1 MGAWYVFTSI
11 GLFPNAGQ
19 DFYYLLP
26 PAFSDVELLMEN
38 GKKLN
43 IHTVKDTPD
52 ACYIKSVS
60 LNGKVLDRG
69 WVYHREIAQGA
80 TLTFELT
87 TEGGL

>member
-1 MGAWYVFTSI
+1 
-11 GLFPNAGQ
+11 
-19 DFYYLLP
+19 
-26 PAFSDVELLMEN
+26 MEN
-38 GKKLN
+38 GKKLS

-69 WVYHREIAQGA
+69 WVYQHEIAQGA

-87 TEGGL
+87 AEGGL